1 MSDVG
6 QHVYFRKPAGGSVGA
21 GLWEGG
27 GRKSSKAV
35 RMVQEINAESVLRVE
50 MTGPRDPPR
59 ICDFYWDM
67 VCCQDELVW
76 REASN

>member
-27 GRKSSKAV
+27 GSKSSKAGG
-35 RMVQEINAESVLRVE
+35 MVQEIDAESMPRVQ
-50 MTGPRDPPR
+50 MTGLRDSPR
-59 ICDFYWDM
+59 ICDLYWDS
-67 VCCQDELVW
+67 VVG
-76 REASN
+76 